1 MPHNPYIER
10 RIGEEAER
18 RVDDLREKL
27 IKHITKNGGSL
38 SVEQLNDFFRK
49 KTFIE
54 TLIGK

>member
-1 MPHNPYIER
+1 MPHNLLLER

-18 RVDDLREKL
+18 RVKELRKKL